1 VSSVNKN
8 AAFVALRPGTSE
20 ATCNCFVTSP
30 PCSHPPPVAAAF
42 SREKTGACPFKC
54 RTSYCPHVPTQ
65 GPGCERRSCS
75 EQAAA
80 SVACVMLQGL
90 VTLSAT
96 TAIQNACCVSV
107 LMRVLRSRRLS
118 LSTKSLSRGVCK
130 AGGSCWNQDVDA
142 ALRNAGSEGTPKV
155 GCVVCSCGCFGLRV
169 LGCSAGAWSD
179 WSACVLGV
187 MLKNSQVAQG
197 IMYSRSQQKL

>member
-1 VSSVNKN
+1 MYQVDTRCTGIGSHVVTAFKQRPHTSSERMCLQLTRTRHLSRCGLELPKQ
-8 AAFVALRPGTSE
+8 R
-20 ATCNCFVTSP
+20 ATVLSP
-30 PCSHPPPVAAAF
+30 HLHAPIPDAAF

-96 TAIQNACCVSV
+96 IAIQNACCVSV
-107 LMRVLRSRRLS
+107 LMRVLRSRRLR

-142 ALRNAGSEGTPKV
+142 ALRNAGSEGTPEV
-155 GCVVCSCGCFGLRV
+155 GSAAAVWCVR
-169 LGCSAGAWSD
+169 AGAL
-179 WSACVLGV
+179 A
-187 MLKNSQVAQG
+187 
-197 IMYSRSQQKL
+197 